1 MKAYV
6 NLCTSN
12 DRLSYIANWGCQM
25 LLGVDWLQTLDELT
39 LNFRDQSVRP
49 FKEGKT
55 WEFRGVQV
63 GIMKLMQ
70 AEVMDRIMH

>member
-1 MKAYV
+1 
-6 NLCTSN
+6 
-12 DRLSYIANWGCQM
+12 M

-39 LNFRDQSVRP
+39 LNFRDQSVRL